1 MFDDPTSHFPMKG
14 SRMHL
19 KLFSTC
25 LMAATVVVTSLACNT
40 STAPDPETRAAT
52 DLRLLSVPSNTPS
65 LAKTTVKFYAVKG
78 KAGGADLW
86 YHAAAGRTD
95 SLKFLEFRVG
105 AASLDTRP
113 DGSAI
118 AAGDSVL
125 ITITVTDPT
134 HFLLDFQ
141 PSGLRFTTSDQPTL
155 KLSFAACGADLNYD
169 GKVDA
174 ADQAIMDALSFWRQE
189 APFQPWFK
197 LGSIVRQDVR
207 EVDAQLL
214 GFTGYALMY

>member
-1 MFDDPTSHFPMKG
+1 VS
-14 SRMHL
+14 
-19 KLFSTC
+19 
-25 LMAATVVVTSLACNT
+25 
-40 STAPDPETRAAT
+40 
-52 DLRLLSVPSNTPS
+52 
-65 LAKTTVKFYAVKG
+65 FYAVKG
-78 KAGGADLW
+78 KTASAQIW
-86 YHAAAGRTD
+86 YHAAAGAAD
-95 SLKFLEFRVG
+95 SLKFLDFQVG
-105 AASLDTRP
+105 SASLDTRP

-141 PSGLRFTTSDQPTL
+141 PSGLKFSATDQPTL
-155 KLSFAACGADLNYD
+155 KVSFAACGADLNYD

-197 LGSIVRQDVR
+197 LGSTVNQTVR
-207 EVDAQLL
+207 EVDAQLG
-214 GFTGYALMY
+214 GFTGYAIEF